1 MLRQGQSFSVS
12 TFVDFCPADALT
24 MVLSQ
29 SLSGH
34 VSLLES
40 SALPQESATCTR
52 SSSSRV
58 AKAKPGAKNARSKVK
73 GRQSKKAKKA
83 NFKANSAVR
92 RRADAS
98 SQSAKRPAR
107 RTSLKARL
115 VEETKNCR
123 LSDLLRLTI
132 EAEAEIAD
140 IDAALQKDSDLE
152 RELLSKID
160 GAQALLRGVAA
171 RTEAAMR
178 LEMSSLE
185 RLKASEISRAEAS
198 KATEDAQGSHDDV
211 ARNIAI
217 LELEMQSRHKVA
229 EGEAA
234 KLAAKEAVRQAHAE
248 WKAKEKQA
256 AKAAKVTSHGQDL
269 TVATL
274 LKEKKAIAEDSL
286 KEASVIQRETLR
298 REMAEVKDFQRMR
311 AEREKARQ
319 HGLKQTLNAK
329 RLHPPLPMPMQELPA
344 SSLKMAM
351 VRDAD

>member
-73 GRQSKKAKKA
+73 GRQSKKA

-132 EAEAEIAD
+132 
-140 IDAALQKDSDLE
+140 
-152 RELLSKID
+152 
-160 GAQALLRGVAA
+160 
-171 RTEAAMR
+171 
-178 LEMSSLE
+178 
-185 RLKASEISRAEAS
+185 
-198 KATEDAQGSHDDV
+198 
-211 ARNIAI
+211 
-217 LELEMQSRHKVA
+217 
-229 EGEAA
+229 
-234 KLAAKEAVRQAHAE
+234 
-248 WKAKEKQA
+248 
-256 AKAAKVTSHGQDL
+256 
-269 TVATL
+269 
-274 LKEKKAIAEDSL
+274 
-286 KEASVIQRETLR
+286 
-298 REMAEVKDFQRMR
+298 
-311 AEREKARQ
+311 
-319 HGLKQTLNAK
+319 
-329 RLHPPLPMPMQELPA
+329 
-344 SSLKMAM
+344 
-351 VRDAD
+351 